1 MRKYQLLKRIYRLKR
16 KYLQKPKVLA
26 VNYVDDFFWAMAPN
40 EEEARRIER
49 EEREYLEYLRNYDE
63 DDYYDYYYENEPF
76 LPSNNSDDD
85 EYNSDENYR
94 Y

>member
-1 MRKYQLLKRIYRLKR
+1 MGLVCFIKQHDKIVRNLNSI
-16 KYLQKPKVLA
+16 
-26 VNYVDDFFWAMAPN
+26 DN
-40 EEEARRIER
+40 E
-49 EEREYLEYLRNYDE
+49 EYLRNYDE